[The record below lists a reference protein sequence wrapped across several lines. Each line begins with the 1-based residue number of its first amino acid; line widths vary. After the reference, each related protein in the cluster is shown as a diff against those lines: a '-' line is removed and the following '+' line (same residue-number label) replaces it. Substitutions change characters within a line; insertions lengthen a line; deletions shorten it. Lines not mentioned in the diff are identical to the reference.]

1 MKNIVIGWLFLLA
14 GGALLGVSLWM
25 LQERSSVSAAPPSG
39 TVAAPPSTA
48 GTVAEVPPGTP
59 PADRPADMPADVPAD
74 MPVDVPADMPVDVPA
89 DMPGDPEPSMDA
101 GPVTDMPPDTPA
113 GPGPQE
119 VLLVFD
125 ARSQHISQAIKDEL
139 TALARSNP
147 KGSFRIEVA
156 VGDRET
162 RDENEKLGKRRARA
176 IRKVLEDAGIPERKV
191 SYKVTLPGP
200 ADGEGEKTSRQW
212 RKATVKSVRT
222 DG

>member
-25 LQERSSVSAAPPSG
+25 LQERLSVSAAPPSC
-39 TVAAPPSTA
+39 TLTEPPSTA
-48 GTVAEVPPGTP
+48 GKVAEVPPGAP
-59 PADRPADMPADVPAD
+59 PADLPMAVPTE
-74 MPVDVPADMPVDVPA
+74 PGPGSPT
-89 DMPGDPEPSMDA
+89 DMPGVPEPSMEA
-101 GPVTDMPPDTPA
+101 ETGPVTDLPTDAPV
-113 GPGPQE
+113 GQGPQE

-147 KGSFRIEVA
+147 KGFFRIEVA
-156 VGDRET
+156 VGDRDT
-162 RDENEKLGKRRARA
+162 QDENEKLGKRRARA